1 MMEATITCPKC
12 KAEFP
17 LTESLAAPL
26 IEATRQQ
33 FEQKLS
39 QKDEEIAQR
48 EQTVRDKEK
57 QIVEEKRALEQ
68 RVTDKVSEQ
77 LKSERARVAE
87 EESKKAKLASA
98 EELETKAREVAELQD
113 VLKARD
119 EKLAEAQKA
128 QAELIKKQRE
138 LDDAKRE
145 LELTVET
152 RVQESLTE
160 VRSQAK
166 QEAEEANKLKV
177 KEKDQAIA
185 AMQQSIEELKLKD
198 EQIAQREQEVRDKEK
213 QMVEQK
219 RALEQQVTDQ
229 VAQQL
234 KAERAR
240 VVEEEWKKARLASA
254 AELETKAH
262 ELTELQEVLK
272 VRDEK
277 LAEAQK
283 AQAELI
289 KKQRE
294 LDDAKREL
302 ELTVETQVQQGLS
315 EVRSQAKREAE
326 DGLKLKV
333 MEKDQTIASMQ
344 QKIEELKQKAEQ
356 GSQQLQGEVQELEL
370 ENELRLKFPYDT
382 IEPVPKGEF
391 GGDALQRVVS
401 PSGMMSGTILW
412 ESKRTKNWNNAWLVK
427 LREDQRTAKA
437 DLSVLVSQALPE
449 GIETFDVI
457 DGVWITHPRSLLPVA
472 TILRHTL
479 LQVSNARLISEGQQT
494 KAEMVYQ
501 YLTGP
506 RFRQRVEAIVE
517 AFSSMQD
524 DLDKERKAIMKQW
537 AKRQQQIDR
546 VMGATVGMHGDLQ
559 GIAGKSIQEIEGLE
573 FPALGTSESATEEP

>member
-1 MMEATITCPKC
+1 MEATITCPKC
-12 KAEFP
+12 KTEFP

-48 EQTVRDKEK
+48 EQAVRDQEK
-57 QIVEEKRALEQ
+57 QVLEEKRGI
-68 RVTDKVSEQ
+68 S
-77 LKSERARVAE
+77 
-87 EESKKAKLASA
+87 
-98 EELETKAREVAELQD
+98 
-113 VLKARD
+113 
-119 EKLAEAQKA
+119 
-128 QAELIKKQRE
+128 
-138 LDDAKRE
+138 
-145 LELTVET
+145 
-152 RVQESLTE
+152 
-160 VRSQAK
+160 
-166 QEAEEANKLKV
+166 
-177 KEKDQAIA
+177 
-185 AMQQSIEELKLKD
+185 
-198 EQIAQREQEVRDKEK
+198 
-213 QMVEQK
+213 
-219 RALEQQVTDQ
+219 QQVTDQ
-229 VAQQL
+229 VAEQL
-234 KAERAR
+234 NTERTR
-240 VVEEEWKKARLASA
+240 LIEDERKKANLASA
-254 AELETKAH
+254 AELETKNK

-302 ELTVETQVQQGLS
+302 ELTVETRVQEGLS

-326 DGLKLKV
+326 DGLRLKV

-370 ENELRLKFPYDT
+370 ENLLRVKFPYDT
-382 IEPVPKGEF
+382 IEPVAKGEF

-401 PSGMMSGTILW
+401 PGGLMSGTILW

-437 DLSVLVSQALPE
+437 DLSVLVSQSLPE
-449 GIETFDVI
+449 GIETFDVV
-457 DGVWITHPRSLLPVA
+457 DGVWVTHPRSLLPVA

-479 LQVSNARLISEGQQT
+479 LQVSTARLISEGQQT

-537 AKRQQQIDR
+537 AKRSGQIER
-546 VMGATVGMHGDLQ
+546 VMCATVGMYGDLQ
-559 GIAGKSIQEIEGLE
+559 GIAGKSMQEIEGLE
-573 FPALGTSESATEEP
+573 LNALGDGNLTAASSQEG